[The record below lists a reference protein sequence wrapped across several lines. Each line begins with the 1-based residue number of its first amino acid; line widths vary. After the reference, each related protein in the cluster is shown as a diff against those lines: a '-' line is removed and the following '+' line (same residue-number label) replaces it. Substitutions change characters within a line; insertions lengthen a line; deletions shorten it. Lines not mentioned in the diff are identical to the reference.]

1 MSKVLCFGSLNID
14 HVYRVPHMVMEGET
28 LSCTSLRTSAGGKGA
43 NQSAAMARAGLEV
56 YHAGRIGTDGMFLVD
71 LLDGYGVDTRYID
84 TTSSA
89 TGNAIIQVDDEGRNC
104 IMIYPGGNREITKEM
119 VDAVLSDFSQGD
131 WLVLQNEINLVD
143 YLITCAS
150 RCGMRI
156 CLNPAPY
163 VDEVKS
169 FHLDLVD
176 IICVNEIEGA
186 ALAGLPLNAGY
197 ETILETLVEA
207 HPHPQILLTAG
218 SHGAYYG
225 YRDRRGRGY
234 IVDLPV
240 KDTTAAG
247 DTFIGYYIASI
258 ERGYDV
264 DEALAYACRASS
276 IAVSREGAMQSIP
289 AASEVFT

>member
-1 MSKVLCFGSLNID
+1 MSRVLCFESLNID
-14 HVYRVPHMVMEGET
+14 HIYRVPHMVMEGET
-28 LSCTSLRTSAGGKGA
+28 LSCSSLRTSAGGKGA

-56 YHAGRIGTDGMFLVD
+56 YHAGRIGPDGMFLVD

-89 TGNAIIQVDDEGRNC
+89 SGNAIIQVDDEGRNS
-104 IMIYPGGNREITKEM
+104 IIIHPGGNREITKEM
-119 VDAVLSDFSQGD
+119 V
-131 WLVLQNEINLVD
+131 
-143 YLITCAS
+143 
-150 RCGMRI
+150 
-156 CLNPAPY
+156 
-163 VDEVKS
+163 VKS

-186 ALAGLPLNAGY
+186 ALAGLPLKTGY

-207 HPHPQILLTAG
+207 HPYSQILLTAG

-240 KDTTAAG
+240 RDTTAAG

-276 IAVSREGAMQSIP
+276 IAVSREGALQSIP
-289 AASEVFT
+289 AAAEVFT

>member
-56 YHAGRIGTDGMFLVD
+56 YHAGRIGPDGRFLVD

-89 TGNAIIQVDDEGRNC
+89 SGNAIIQVDDEGRNC

-156 CLNPAPY
+156 CFNPAPY
-163 VDEVKS
+163 SDEVKS

-186 ALAGLPLNAGY
+186 ALAGLPLKTGY

-240 KDTTAAG
+240 RDTTAAG

-258 ERGYDV
+258 ERGFDV

-289 AASEVFT
+289 AAAEVFT

>member
-1 MSKVLCFGSLNID
+1 MSRVLCFGSLNID

-28 LSCTSLRTSAGGKGA
+28 LSCSSLRTSAGGKGA

-56 YHAGRIGTDGMFLVD
+56 YHAGRIGPDGMFLAD

-89 TGNAIIQVDDEGRNC
+89 SGNAIIQVDDEGRNS
-104 IMIYPGGNREITKEM
+104 IIIYPGGNREITKEM

-156 CLNPAPY
+156 CFNPAPY
-163 VDEVKS
+163 SDEVKS

-186 ALAGLPLNAGY
+186 ALAGLPLKTGY
-197 ETILETLVEA
+197 HI
-207 HPHPQILLTAG
+207 TA
-218 SHGAYYG
+218 
-225 YRDRRGRGY
+225 
-234 IVDLPV
+234 
-240 KDTTAAG
+240 TATDA
-247 DTFIGYYIASI
+247 
-258 ERGYDV
+258 DV
-264 DEALAYACRASS
+264 DTSWTFPSGTRPLPATRSS
-276 IAVSREGAMQSIP
+276 ATTSPR
-289 AASEVFT
+289 

>member
-1 MSKVLCFGSLNID
+1 
-14 HVYRVPHMVMEGET
+14 
-28 LSCTSLRTSAGGKGA
+28 
-43 NQSAAMARAGLEV
+43 
-56 YHAGRIGTDGMFLVD
+56 
-71 LLDGYGVDTRYID
+71 
-84 TTSSA
+84 
-89 TGNAIIQVDDEGRNC
+89 
-104 IMIYPGGNREITKEM
+104 
-119 VDAVLSDFSQGD
+119 
-131 WLVLQNEINLVD
+131 
-143 YLITCAS
+143 
-150 RCGMRI
+150 MRI

-163 VDEVKS
+163 EDEVRS

-186 ALAGLPLNAGY
+186 ALAGLPVKTDY
-197 ETILETLVEA
+197 ETILGTLVEA
-207 HPHPQILLTAG
+207 HPHSQILLTAG

-225 YRDRRGRGY
+225 YQDRRGRGE

-258 ERGYDV
+258 ERGFDV
-264 DEALAYACRASS
+264 DDALAYACRASS